1 MELSLVSR
9 ASRRPRWRWA
19 LVAPRSE
26 GLPAGTRT
34 FGPTGTLRHTGP
46 VTSLDEAIERSA
58 DPPTS
63 RLVLDRILAARPDAK
78 GMFADD
84 MQLVDACVAVTGA
97 SRPLSLVLETDPEA
111 IPVLTAIDRR
121 PPLTATTADELVRWK
136 NLEMLRLAARD
147 LLGLDALEATV
158 EGISALAADV
168 LVAAHGLT
176 GGVSLAVIGMGKL
189 GGWELN
195 YASDIDLMFV
205 GDGAPAA
212 LDRHARRLLEI
223 VRPAYRV
230 DANLR
235 PEGRAGPLVR
245 SLASFEAYWQ
255 RWAEPWEF
263 QALLK
268 ARAVAGDDTLRA
280 AFDEAAHRFLW
291 SRTFTADD
299 LRSLR
304 DLKAR
309 TEEQLARRGL
319 SDREVKR
326 GRGGIRDIEFA
337 VQLLQLV
344 HGRPDPDLRS
354 ATTLTALAELASA
367 GYVDEDDARQLAD
380 AYRFLRRVEHRLQLR
395 DGAPVYAV
403 PDSDPE
409 RRRLARTL
417 GFRDTADGSATQ
429 RFDALLAHHQRTVRA
444 IHERLYFRPL
454 LEAFATEDEE
464 LLRRPGA
471 VDARLQAFGFSDG
484 MRTRAAVRDLTRGLS
499 RTSRLMQQILP
510 LLLGWLSESPDPD
523 LGLLNVR
530 NLCSDSRRS
539 AELTRAFRDSPESAR
554 RLCHLVGTS
563 RLAAEVLQ
571 RNPDLVDRL
580 PDPSRLTT
588 RGRDELVESA
598 AAALSWRSELEER
611 QRALRRWKERHLVGV
626 IARDILH
633 DAGVVDVGTSISAIA
648 EASLEAAL
656 AAFGSTLPFAVVALG
671 RFGGSELSYA
681 SDLDVVFVYD
691 GATTSDYEEAMRLAT
706 GLRRF
711 VAGSTPSERIWT
723 IDLDLRPEGT
733 RGPLARS
740 LDAYATYF
748 HRWALVWER
757 QAMLR
762 ARPVAGDA
770 AVGLRFMDL
779 LEEFVWEPGLSSDD
793 AREIRRT
800 KARVERERL
809 PPGEDPEY
817 HLKLGRGSLSDV
829 EWTVQLAQLAAAV
842 REPSTMGA
850 LDALVVAGAVDE
862 PDAEVLAAAYRS
874 CETIRNRLFLVA
886 GDAKDALPPQGS
898 TLLNWLARSLD
909 TTPHALREE
918 YRRATRRARRV
929 VERLFYER

>member
-1 MELSLVSR
+1 M
-9 ASRRPRWRWA
+9 
-19 LVAPRSE
+19 
-26 GLPAGTRT
+26 
-34 FGPTGTLRHTGP
+34 
-46 VTSLDEAIERSA
+46 TSLDEAIERSA

-63 RLVLDRILAARPDAK
+63 RLVLDRILAARPEAK
-78 GMFADD
+78 EMLAESPN
-84 MQLVDACVAVTGA
+84 LLDACIAVTGA
-97 SRPLSLVLETDPEA
+97 SRALSLVLETEPEA
-111 IPVLTAIDRR
+111 MRVLTALDRR
-121 PPLTATTADELVRWK
+121 PPLTATTPGELVRWK
-136 NLEMLRLAARD
+136 SLETLRLAARD
-147 LLGLDALEATV
+147 LLGLDPLEATV
-158 EGISALAADV
+158 GGISALAADV
-168 LVAAHGLT
+168 LVAAHVLV
-176 GGVSLAVIGMGKL
+176 GGVTLAVIGMGKL

-195 YASDIDLMFV
+195 YASDIDVMFV
-205 GDGAPAA
+205 GDGDPAE
-212 LDRHARRLLEI
+212 LERHARRLLEI
-223 VRPAYRV
+223 VRPAFRV

-268 ARAVAGDDTLRA
+268 ARAIAGDDALRV
-280 AFDEAAHRFLW
+280 AFDDAAKAFLW
-291 SRTFTADD
+291 THTLTADE

-309 TEEQLARRGL
+309 TEEELARRGL
-319 SDREVKR
+319 SEREVKR

-344 HGRPDPDLRS
+344 HGRLDPDLRS
-354 ATTLTALAELASA
+354 PTTLTALAELGSA
-367 GYVDEDDARQLAD
+367 GYVDEDDAHQLAD

-395 DGAPVYAV
+395 DGTPVYAV
-403 PDSDPE
+403 PDGEAE

-417 GFRDTADGSATQ
+417 GLRDTAEGSAMQ
-429 RFDALLAHHQRTVRA
+429 RFEALLGHHRRTVRA

-530 NLCSDSRRS
+530 NLCSDPRRS
-539 AELTRAFRDSPESAR
+539 AELSRAFRESPESAR

-563 RLAAEVLQ
+563 RLASEVLQ

-580 PDPSRLTT
+580 PDPSRLAT
-588 RGRDELVESA
+588 RGRGELVESA
-598 AAALSWRSELEER
+598 ATALSWRSELEER
-611 QRALRRWKERHLVGV
+611 QRALRRWKDRHLFGV

-633 DAGVVDVGTSISAIA
+633 DATVTEVGASISAIA

-656 AAFGSTLPFAVVALG
+656 GAFGSTVPFAVIALG

-691 GATTSDYEEAMRLAT
+691 GTTTGDYEEAMRLAT
-706 GLRRF
+706 DLRRF
-711 VAGSTPSERIWT
+711 VAGSTPAQRIWT
-723 IDLDLRPEGT
+723 VDLDLRPEGT

-740 LDAYATYF
+740 IDAYATYF
-748 HRWALVWER
+748 QRWALVWER

-770 AVGLRFMDL
+770 TVARRFMEL
-779 LEEFVWEPGLSSDD
+779 LEEFVWAPGLSGDD

-809 PPGEDPEY
+809 PPGEDPEF

-829 EWTVQLAQLAAAV
+829 EWTVQLAQLAAGI
-842 REPSTMGA
+842 RGQSTIGA
-850 LDALVVAGAVDE
+850 LDALVEAGAVDVT
-862 PDAEVLAAAYRS
+862 DADVLAAAYRC

-886 GDAKDALPPQGS
+886 GDAKDALPAQGS
-898 TLLNWLARSLD
+898 TLLAWLARSLD

-929 VERLFYER
+929 VERLFYDR